1 MSTALLD
8 KTDHETISF
17 KGVVQS
23 KINIKIKEKMKSTN

>member
-1 MSTALLD
+1 MSTALLY

-23 KINIKIKEKMKSTN
+23 KIDIKMKEKIKSTN